1 MSKCMAFCFAY
12 VSLQQVVHADLRHLF
27 GLVEFLQRLL
37 HLLVR
42 DFAEALFLVVVIQT
56 TTFQLLQMMLQ
67 ENKKTKKKHTLR
79 QY

>member
-1 MSKCMAFCFAY
+1 MSEPFRFAY

-27 GLVEFLQRLL
+27 GLVELLQRLL

-42 DFAEALFLVVVIQT
+42 DFAQALFLVVVIQP

-67 ENKKTKKKHTLR
+67 ERGGINN
-79 QY
+79 